1 MLQRL
6 EIALDS
12 NVGKLLKEGFKVAV
26 VGLGDGM
33 DAPCLALGASN
44 SCFSLAGLIPS
55 W

>member
-1 MLQRL
+1 MLQRK

-12 NVGKLLKEGFKVAV
+12 NVDKLLKEGFKVAM
-26 VGLGDGM
+26 VGLGDGV

-44 SCFSLAGLIPS
+44 SCCSLAGLIPS